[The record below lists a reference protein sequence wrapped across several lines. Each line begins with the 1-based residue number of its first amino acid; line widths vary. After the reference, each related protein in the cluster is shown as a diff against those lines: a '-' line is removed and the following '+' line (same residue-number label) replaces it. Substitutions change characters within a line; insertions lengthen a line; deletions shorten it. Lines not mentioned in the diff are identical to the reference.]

1 MRKRISRTLVG
12 NKSDLGRDREVLVKQ
27 GEELASNWN
36 ALFYETSA
44 KTGNGI
50 NEIFKN
56 IAEKVA
62 LQNFKRWSEKSNSIS
77 PIEESRAFNISD
89 IPVSHKYKHKCC

>member
-1 MRKRISRTLVG
+1 MKLVLRQEMELMKYLKILVRIITNYFSHFPLRLQFPIV
-12 NKSDLGRDREVLVKQ
+12 
-27 GEELASNWN
+27 
-36 ALFYETSA
+36 F
-44 KTGNGI
+44 
-50 NEIFKN
+50 